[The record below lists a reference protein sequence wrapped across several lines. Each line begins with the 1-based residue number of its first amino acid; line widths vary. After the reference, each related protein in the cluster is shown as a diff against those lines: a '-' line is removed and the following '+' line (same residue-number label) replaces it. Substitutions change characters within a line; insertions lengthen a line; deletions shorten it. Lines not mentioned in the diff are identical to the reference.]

1 MVSAA
6 SGLTGCLKVCIEAS
20 SGPCTH
26 IGCCVQRQRLDQWHC
41 SGQAVEMIH
50 NHGTQCRT
58 VHLAADGMSCSLQKT
73 KYI

>member
-6 SGLTGCLKVCIEAS
+6 SGLTGCLKVCVETS

-50 NHGTQCRT
+50 NHGTQCKT
-58 VHLAADGMSCSLQKT
+58 VHLAADGMSCSLEKT